1 VIAIGERSPAGARL
15 LADVGGTHVRLGW
28 QGGDGAAIQ
37 HVQTLAC
44 DAHRDLGDCLQRY
57 LQTLDAAGAARPIQ
71 AALGV
76 ASAVLDDQIRLT
88 NRDWGFSVQALHR
101 QLELQRLVVLNDFT
115 ALALA
120 IPALPEPDFWHVGG
134 PATGAPGPL
143 AVIGPGT
150 GLGVSGLVP
159 QAETP
164 GRPKFAH
171 SPLGGRAPQ
180 GDLGGSQNHRQWV
193 ALQTEG
199 GHVGLAP
206 QSDRE
211 AVLLDSLRQ
220 RFGRVSAERVLSG
233 PGLVN
238 LLQAIAEV
246 DGRPHVSAPAP
257 AQVLSQALA
266 GEPQSAEV
274 LALFCA
280 FLGDVAGDLV
290 LSLGA
295 RGGVYLGGG
304 LVPRLGAE
312 RFRRSD
318 FRKRFEA
325 KGRLAGY
332 MHEVPS
338 YVIASQE
345 PPALLGASRAL

>member
-1 VIAIGERSPAGARL
+1 MIEIGIRNPRAVRL

-28 QGGDGAAIQ
+28 QDGAGAAIE

-44 DAHRDLGDCLQRY
+44 DAHRDLGDCLGRY
-57 LQTLDAAGAARPIQ
+57 LQGLAAAGAARPTQ

-76 ASAVLDDQIRLT
+76 ASAVLDDRVRLT
-88 NRDWGFSVQALHR
+88 NRDWAFSAQALAR
-101 QLELQRLVVLNDFT
+101 QLDLQRLVVLNDFT

-134 PATGAPGPL
+134 PSRGAPGPL

-150 GLGVSGLVP
+150 GLGVSGLI
-159 QAETP
+159 
-164 GRPKFAH
+164 
-171 SPLGGRAPQ
+171 PQ
-180 GDLGGSQNHRQWV
+180 GDGQWT

-206 QSDRE
+206 QNERE
-211 AVLLDSLRQ
+211 AALLERLRR

-233 PGLVN
+233 PGLAN
-238 LLQAIAEV
+238 LRRAIAEL
-246 DGRPHVSAPAP
+246 DGQPLPAEPSP
-257 AQVLSQALA
+257 AEVVQQALA
-266 GEPQSAEV
+266 GEPPSAEA

-295 RGGVYLGGG
+295 RGGLYIGGG
-304 LVPRLGAE
+304 IVPRLGAE
-312 RFRRSD
+312 RFIGSD
-318 FRKRFEA
+318 FRQRFEA

>member
-1 VIAIGERSPAGARL
+1 MIEIGPRKGGGPRL
-15 LADVGGTHVRLGW
+15 LADVGGTNVRLGW
-28 QGGDGAAIQ
+28 QGGDGAAIE

-57 LQTLDAAGAARPIQ
+57 LQNLDAAGAARPTQ

-76 ASAVLDDQIRLT
+76 ATAVLDDQIRLT
-88 NRDWGFSVQALHR
+88 NRDWAFSAQALHR

-134 PATGAPGPL
+134 PSTGATGPL

-159 QAETP
+159 Q
-164 GRPKFAH
+164 
-171 SPLGGRAPQ
+171 
-180 GDLGGSQNHRQWV
+180 GDRQWI

-206 QSDRE
+206 QNERE
-211 AVLLDSLRQ
+211 EALLSKLRQ

-233 PGLVN
+233 PGLAH
-238 LLQAIAEV
+238 LRMALAEV
-246 DGRPHVSAPAP
+246 DGQALDREPVPAELL
-257 AQVLSQALA
+257 QQALA
-266 GEPQSAEV
+266 GEPAAAEV

-295 RGGVYLGGG
+295 RGGVYIGGG
-304 LVPRLGAE
+304 IVPRLGRE
-312 RFRRSD
+312 RFMRSD
-318 FRKRFEA
+318 FRPRFEA

-332 MHEVPS
+332 MREVPS
-338 YVIASQE
+338 HVIASRE

>member
-1 VIAIGERSPAGARL
+1 MIEIGTRHADGPRL
-15 LADVGGTHVRLGW
+15 LADIGGTNVRLGW
-28 QGGDGAAIQ
+28 QPGRDAGIE

-44 DAHRDLGDCLQRY
+44 DAHRDLRDCLERY
-57 LQTLDAAGAARPIQ
+57 LQQLDQVGVARPTQ
-71 AALGV
+71 ASLGV
-76 ASAVLDDQIRLT
+76 ATAVLGDQIRLT
-88 NRDWGFSVQALHR
+88 NRDWSFSAAGLHR

-120 IPALPEPDFWHVGG
+120 IPSLPEPDFWHVGG
-134 PATGAPGPL
+134 PELGAPGPL

-159 QAETP
+159 QA
-164 GRPKFAH
+164 
-171 SPLGGRAPQ
+171 
-180 GDLGGSQNHRQWV
+180 DRQWI

-199 GHVGLAP
+199 GHVSLAP
-206 QSDRE
+206 QNERE
-211 AVLLDSLRQ
+211 QALLACLRQ
-220 RFGRVSAERVLSG
+220 AFGRVSAERVLSG

-238 LLQAIAEV
+238 LVHALACV
-246 DGRPHVSAPAP
+246 DGDVPPPSLQS
-257 AQVLSQALA
+257 AQVLDLAQRAEPRCVEAL
-266 GEPQSAEV
+266 S
-274 LALFCA
+274 LFCG

-295 RGGVYLGGG
+295 RGGVYIGGG
-304 LVPRLGAE
+304 IVPRLGRE
-312 RFRRSD
+312 RLQRSAFRA
-318 FRKRFEA
+318 RFEA

>member
-1 VIAIGERSPAGARL
+1 MAIGQRSPAGARL

-28 QGGDGAAIQ
+28 QGGYGAAIE

-57 LQTLDAAGAARPIQ
+57 LQTLDAAGAARPVQ

-159 QAETP
+159 QA
-164 GRPKFAH
+164 
-171 SPLGGRAPQ
+171 
-180 GDLGGSQNHRQWV
+180 DRQWV

-199 GHVGLAP
+199 GHVSLAP
-206 QSDRE
+206 QDDRE
-211 AVLLDSLRQ
+211 AALLSSLRQ

-238 LLQAIAEV
+238 LLQAIGEV
-246 DGRPHVSAPAP
+246 DDRPLAFEPAP

-295 RGGVYLGGG
+295 RGGVYIGGG
-304 LVPRLGAE
+304 IVPRLGAE
-312 RFRRSD
+312 RFRRSE

>member
-1 VIAIGERSPAGARL
+1 MIAIGERSPAGARL

-120 IPALPEPDFWHVGG
+120 IPVLPEPDFWHVGG
-134 PATGAPGPL
+134 PTTGAPGPL

-159 QAETP
+159 QA
-164 GRPKFAH
+164 
-171 SPLGGRAPQ
+171 
-180 GDLGGSQNHRQWV
+180 DRQWV

-199 GHVGLAP
+199 GHVSLAP
-206 QSDRE
+206 QNDRE
-211 AVLLDSLRQ
+211 AALLASLRR

-246 DGRPHVSAPAP
+246 DGRPLAAVPGP
-257 AQVLSQALA
+257 VDVLSQALA
-266 GEPQSAEV
+266 GEPQSAEA

-280 FLGDVAGDLV
+280 FLGDVSGDLV

-295 RGGVYLGGG
+295 RGGVYIGGG
-304 LVPRLGAE
+304 IVPRLGAE

>member
-1 VIAIGERSPAGARL
+1 MIEIGKRAAAGARL
-15 LADVGGTHVRLGW
+15 LADVGGTNVRLGW
-28 QGGDGAAIQ
+28 QGGAGAAIE

-44 DAHRDLGDCLQRY
+44 DAHRDLGHALQRY
-57 LQTLDAAGAARPIQ
+57 LQHLDEAGAARPTQ

-76 ASAVLDDQIRLT
+76 ATAVLDDQIRLT
-88 NRDWGFSVQALHR
+88 NRDWAFSAQALHR

-134 PATGAPGPL
+134 PAAGAPGPL

-159 QAETP
+159 Q
-164 GRPKFAH
+164 
-171 SPLGGRAPQ
+171 
-180 GDLGGSQNHRQWV
+180 GDRQWI

-206 QSDRE
+206 QNERE
-211 AVLLDSLRQ
+211 AALLARLHQ

-233 PGLVN
+233 PGLAN
-238 LLQAIAEV
+238 LRQAIAEL
-246 DGRPHVSAPAP
+246 DGQALPAP
-257 AQVLSQALA
+257 CEPAAVLQQALA
-266 GEPQSAEV
+266 GEPGSAEA

-280 FLGDVAGDLV
+280 LLGDVAGDLV

-295 RGGVYLGGG
+295 RGGVYIGGG
-304 LVPRLGAE
+304 IVPRLGAE
-312 RFRRSD
+312 RFMRSD
-318 FRKRFEA
+318 FRARFEA

>member
-1 VIAIGERSPAGARL
+1 MIAIGERSPAGARL

-28 QGGDGAAIQ
+28 QGGVGAAIQ

-57 LQTLDAAGAARPIQ
+57 LQSLDAVGAQRPRQ

-76 ASAVLDDQIRLT
+76 ASAVLDDQVRLT
-88 NRDWGFSVQALHR
+88 NRDWGFSARALHR

-159 QAETP
+159 QAD
-164 GRPKFAH
+164 G
-171 SPLGGRAPQ
+171 
-180 GDLGGSQNHRQWV
+180 QWV

-206 QSDRE
+206 QNDRE
-211 AVLLDSLRQ
+211 AALLACLRQ

-238 LLQAIAEV
+238 LLQAIADL
-246 DGRPHVSAPAP
+246 DGRPPAAEATP

-266 GEPQSAEV
+266 GEPPSAEA

-295 RGGVYLGGG
+295 RGGVYIGGG
-304 LVPRLGAE
+304 IVPRLGAE

-318 FRKRFEA
+318 FRQRFEA

-332 MHEVPS
+332 MHEVPA

>member
-1 VIAIGERSPAGARL
+1 MIAIGERSPAGARL

-28 QGGDGAAIQ
+28 QGGSGAAIE

-57 LQTLDAAGAARPIQ
+57 LRTLDAAGAARPVQ

-159 QAETP
+159 QA
-164 GRPKFAH
+164 
-171 SPLGGRAPQ
+171 
-180 GDLGGSQNHRQWV
+180 DRQWI

-199 GHVGLAP
+199 GHVSLAP
-206 QSDRE
+206 QNDRE
-211 AVLLDSLRQ
+211 AALLANLRQ

-246 DGRPHVSAPAP
+246 DGRPLATAPSP
-257 AQVLSQALA
+257 AEVLGQALA
-266 GEPQSAEV
+266 GEPQPAEA

-295 RGGVYLGGG
+295 RGGVYIGGG
-304 LVPRLGAE
+304 IVPRLGAE
-312 RFRRSD
+312 RFRRSH

>member
-1 VIAIGERSPAGARL
+1 MIDIGRRDPAGARL

-28 QGGDGAAIQ
+28 QGADGAAIE
-37 HVQTLAC
+37 HVHTLAC
-44 DAHRDLGDCLQRY
+44 DVHRDLGECLQGY
-57 LQTLDAAGAARPIQ
+57 LAGLARLGAQRPVQ

-76 ASAVLDDQIRLT
+76 ATAVLGDQVRLT
-88 NRDWGFSVQALHR
+88 NRDWAFSAAGLR
-101 QLELQRLVVLNDFT
+101 EQLDLQRLVVLNDFT

-134 PATGAPGPL
+134 PEQGAAAPL

-159 QAETP
+159 QA
-164 GRPKFAH
+164 
-171 SPLGGRAPQ
+171 Q
-180 GDLGGSQNHRQWV
+180 QQWI

-199 GHVGLAP
+199 GHVALAP
-206 QSDRE
+206 QTERE
-211 AVLLDSLRQ
+211 SALLALLRR
-220 RFGRVSAERVLSG
+220 RFGRASAERVLSG

-238 LLQAIAEV
+238 LVQALAELDAAPPEPAPKPAEV
-246 DGRPHVSAPAP
+246 
-257 AQVLSQALA
+257 LSRALA
-266 GEPQSAEV
+266 GEPRCAEA
-274 LALFCA
+274 LSLFCA

-295 RGGVYLGGG
+295 RGGVYIGGG
-304 LVPRLGAE
+304 IVPRLGRE
-312 RFRRSD
+312 RFMRSD
-318 FRKRFEA
+318 FRARFEA

-332 MHEVPS
+332 MHAVPS
-338 YVIASQE
+338 HVIASQE

>member
-1 VIAIGERSPAGARL
+1 MAIGQRSPAGARL

-28 QGGDGAAIQ
+28 QGGYGAAIE

-57 LQTLDAAGAARPIQ
+57 LQTLDAAGAARPVQ

-159 QAETP
+159 QA
-164 GRPKFAH
+164 
-171 SPLGGRAPQ
+171 
-180 GDLGGSQNHRQWV
+180 DRQWI

-211 AVLLDSLRQ
+211 AVLLDNLRQ

-246 DGRPHVSAPAP
+246 DGRPLAAAPSP
-257 AQVLSQALA
+257 AEVLGQALA
-266 GEPQSAEV
+266 AEPQSAEA

-295 RGGVYLGGG
+295 RGGVYIGGG
-304 LVPRLGAE
+304 IVPRLGAE